1 MLIYLDAKDLINIF
15 ERSHPCSEDQLHQ
28 LLQKGGYKLVFSL
41 TTIMEISEPLLH
53 SGAKTNVMWL
63 LNRLEKLPHTFIHEA
78 NIPRLE
84 LVEAVRAFS
93 LGEEY
98 GVIQPFVNRFDD
110 TVDLNAAPP
119 TKIYLN
125 YPLAETVWDL
135 YTFGELK
142 GLDSYAKKLRPTF
155 AADRA
160 LDPKPSLKTNF
171 VKATQLNL
179 NSNKV
184 TGPTEDVA
192 TFANWIYSD
201 PSRCPSIRIGYEVW
215 HKMVR
220 NVADEPEDSDMEDFQ
235 HIGCLP
241 YVDLMTLD
249 RRMCGYVSQAAATLT
264 LNYSEKVYRNSEQL
278 FNRLDV
284 SI

>member
-15 ERSHPCSEDQLHQ
+15 EKSHPFSDNQLHQ
-28 LLQKGGYKLVFSL
+28 LLEKGGHKLVFSL
-41 TTIMEISEPLLH
+41 MTITEISEPLLH
-53 SGAKTNVMWL
+53 SRAKTNVMGL
-63 LNRLEKLPHTFIHEA
+63 LNRLEKLPHTFIHES

-84 LVEAVRAFS
+84 LEEAVRAFS
-93 LGEEY
+93 AREEY
-98 GVIQPFVNRFDD
+98 DGIQPFVSRFDD
-110 TVDLNAAPP
+110 TIDLNAEPP

-135 YTFGELK
+135 HTYGELG
-142 GLDSYAKKLRPTF
+142 GLDEYAKKLRQTF

-160 LDPKPSLKTNF
+160 LDPKPSLKANF

-179 NSNKV
+179 KSNKV
-184 TGPTEDVA
+184 KELTEDVA
-192 TFANWIYSD
+192 IFANWIYSN
-201 PSRCPSIRIGYEVW
+201 PTRCPSIRIGYEVF

-220 NVADEPEDSDMEDFQ
+220 NVADVPEDSDMEDFQ
-235 HIGCLP
+235 HIECLP

-249 RRMCGYVSQAAATLT
+249 RRMCGYVSQAAATLG

-278 FNRLDV
+278 FNRFDI
-284 SI
+284 ST